1 MKKSKEKS
9 QNRIGGRHI
18 TKTITEKSRQI
29 PVVAEPDVLV
39 CGGGPAGFVAAVAAA
54 RNGADTL
61 LVERY
66 GHLGGMATGGHVIF
80 IDMMANNVD
89 QVTFGIAQE
98 VIERATRYG
107 GVAWRAGMLNPL
119 IDAEIHKFVAQELV
133 EGAPAKIRFH
143 SWVVD
148 TVMEGN
154 TVKGIM
160 TESKSGRQAILAKV
174 VIDATGDGDIAAFA
188 SAEYEEGTLPI
199 TLMCRVGAVDI
210 EAAQQWQR
218 DNPDMYKRMLDQL
231 YRTKVL
237 VQLPAS
243 ARIGTGWAPTT
254 RENVVY
260 CHWASFMDLS
270 ATKVEDLTYCEIEG
284 RKRIMG
290 AVEFF
295 SKNVPGWE
303 KAYVV
308 DTAPQIGTRLS
319 RMIKGAYT
327 LTIDDIREETSF
339 ADNIGTCPE
348 YPDHHYQIPYRTL
361 VPTRIDNL
369 LVAGRCISTD
379 TEAQI
384 RTRIIAPCMTT
395 GQAVGTAAAIAAKQN
410 IKPRN
415 FIKSFSPLREALL
428 RQNVNLGASMDIKQ
442 QTDYKLSL

>member
-1 MKKSKEKS
+1 MA
-9 QNRIGGRHI
+9 R
-18 TKTITEKSRQI
+18 TITEKSREI

-39 CGGGPAGFVAAVAAA
+39 CGGGPGGYVAAVAAA

-80 IDMMANNVD
+80 IDMMANNVE
-89 QVTFGIAQE
+89 QVTLGIAQE

-107 GVAWRAGMLNPL
+107 GVVWRGDRLNPD

-133 EGAPAKIRFH
+133 ESAPAKIRFH

-148 TVMEGN
+148 TVMEGS
-154 TVKGIM
+154 TVKGVI

-174 VIDATGDGDIAAFA
+174 VVDATGDGDIAAFA
-188 SAEYEEGTLPI
+188 GAEYEKGTLPI
-199 TLMCRVGAVDI
+199 TLMCRVGAVDM
-210 EAAQQWQR
+210 ETAQQWQR
-218 DNPDMYKRMLDQL
+218 DNPDTYKRLLDL
-231 YRTKVL
+231 LHRMKVL

-254 RENVVY
+254 RENIVY
-260 CHWASFMDLS
+260 CHWASFMDLD

-284 RKRIMG
+284 RKRIMA
-290 AVEFF
+290 AVDFF
-295 SKNVPGWE
+295 NKNVPGWE
-303 KAYVV
+303 RAYVV

-319 RMIKGAYT
+319 RLIKGAYT

-339 ADNIGTCPE
+339 VDNIGTCPE
-348 YPDHHYQIPYRTL
+348 YPDHHYEIPYRTL

-379 TEAQI
+379 TEAQV

-395 GQAVGTAAAIAAKQN
+395 GQAAGTAAAIAAKQN

-415 FIKSFSPLREALL
+415 LIESFSPLAEALL
-428 RQNVNLGASMDIKQ
+428 GQNVNLAG
-442 QTDYKLSL
+442 L